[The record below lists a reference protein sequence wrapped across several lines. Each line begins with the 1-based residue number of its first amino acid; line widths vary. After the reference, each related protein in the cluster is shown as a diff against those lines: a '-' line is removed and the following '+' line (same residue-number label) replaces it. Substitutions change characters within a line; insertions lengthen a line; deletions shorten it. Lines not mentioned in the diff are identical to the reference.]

1 MCITDKEMAAIHVE
15 GCQWLV

>member
-1 MCITDKEMAAIHVE
+1 MAAIHVE